1 MVLPPDLRRV
11 GDELTSAA
19 ARSLDARRHR
29 RALIGRAAATAAAGV
44 LAIAVLSPAALGPA
58 QMPPRPSLA
67 QVGGAPTFVDDGVA
81 SSCDQARGSRFGLP
95 ACGRTASL
103 EPARQPTILP
113 RRPAAAR
120 I

>member
-44 LAIAVLSPAALGPA
+44 LALAVLSPAALGPA
-58 QMPPRPSLA
+58 QTRPQPLA
-67 QVGGAPTFVDDGVA
+67 QVGGAPTFVEDGVS

-103 EPARQPTILP
+103 RPARQPTILP